1 MFSDQNVKKK
11 KKKNF
16 IITKKFGVSW
26 LQVNSNIGW

>member
-11 KKKNF
+11 KKLF